1 MCHTVSTITENRTT
15 SARSK
20 RRQTRE
26 RTRRQIM
33 DAAAELLGEG
43 SYAELNVGEI
53 MERAG
58 IGRTLFYRHFDDL
71 GHLLLDVA
79 EEALDELYE
88 TQVQLAE
95 ARDANPNRRVPD
107 PAVMIEA
114 IQVTVDVYSRH
125 GPVLRAVI
133 DAAAGDPV
141 VAAGLAPLRERF
153 DELVADLL
161 AGAAEQLGNPAAN
174 VAESARALNRLVEGY
189 LVDAFGREDRI
200 PPAVAT
206 QTLSEIWFAF
216 VTAPRTAG

>member
-1 MCHTVSTITENRTT
+1 MCHTVSTVAGTKPT
-15 SARSK
+15 SVRSK

-26 RTRRQIM
+26 RTRRQIV
-33 DAAAELLGEG
+33 DAAAELVRER

-88 TQVQLAE
+88 TQVRLAE
-95 ARDANPNRRVPD
+95 ARLAEPDRQVPD
-107 PAVMIEA
+107 PAVMMEA
-114 IQVTVDVYSRH
+114 IEVTVDVYSRH
-125 GPVLRAVI
+125 GPLLRAVI

-141 VAAGLAPLRERF
+141 VAGGLAPLRERF
-153 DELVADLL
+153 DELVAELL
-161 AGAAEQLGNPAAN
+161 ERATEQLGNPPAD
-174 VAESARALNRLVEGY
+174 VAESARALNRLTEGY
-189 LVDAFGREDRI
+189 LVDAFGHEARVSSD
-200 PPAVAT
+200 VAT

-216 VTAPRTAG
+216 VTAPRATS